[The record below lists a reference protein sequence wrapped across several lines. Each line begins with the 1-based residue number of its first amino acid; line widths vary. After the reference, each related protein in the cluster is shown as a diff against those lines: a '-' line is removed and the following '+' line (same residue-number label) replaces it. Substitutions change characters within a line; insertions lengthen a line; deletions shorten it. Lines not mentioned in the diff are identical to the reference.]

1 MRTQSGFSLIEL
13 LIVVAVILVIA
24 AIAIPNLLRSKI
36 AANEASAVNSLRTL
50 TTAENTYYSTYP
62 TFGFA
67 CSLVSLGGGKNPPD
81 NTAAGIIDDT
91 LRGGLKAGYHF
102 TTGVCPKAGV
112 VTVGFQYSAA
122 PLGPNQS
129 GIRYFCVDN
138 SGIVRFSS
146 TSVADCYALGQPI
159 Q

>member
-1 MRTQSGFSLIEL
+1 MRSQSGFSLIEL
-13 LIVVAVILVIA
+13 LIVVAIILVIA
-24 AIAIPNLLRSKI
+24 AIAIPNLLRSRI

-67 CSLVSLGGGKNPPD
+67 CSLISLGGGKTPPD

-91 LRGGLKAGYHF
+91 LRGGLKAGYQF
-102 TTGVCPKAGV
+102 TNGVCIKSGAL
-112 VTVGFQYSAA
+112 TVGYQYSGA
-122 PLGPNQS
+122 PLAPQQS
-129 GIRYFCVDN
+129 GIRYFCVDT
-138 SGIVRFSS
+138 SGIVKFSS
-146 TSVADCYALGQPI
+146 VSVADCYALGQPI

>member
-1 MRTQSGFSLIEL
+1 MRSRSGFSLIEL

-24 AIAIPNLLRSKI
+24 AIAIPNLLRSRI

-67 CSLVSLGGGKNPPD
+67 CSLKSLGGGKNPPD

-91 LRGGLKAGYHF
+91 LSNGTKAGYQF
-102 TTGVCPKAGV
+102 TNGVCTKSGV
-112 VTVGFQYSAA
+112 LTVGYEYSAA
-122 PLGPNQS
+122 PLVVSQS
-129 GIRYFCVDN
+129 GIRFFCVDT